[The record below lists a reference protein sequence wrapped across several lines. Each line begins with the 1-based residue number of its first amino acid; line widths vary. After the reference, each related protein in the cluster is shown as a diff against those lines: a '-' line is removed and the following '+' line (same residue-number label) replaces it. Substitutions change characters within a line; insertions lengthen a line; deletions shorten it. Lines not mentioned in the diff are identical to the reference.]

1 MCEFFQGVVNRD
13 FLRFFQSLASD
24 ANIHPVAGGGDSG
37 ASSSSCQVAPL
48 ERGAQ
53 NVVGEV
59 QVEKKQ
65 SGGDVVN
72 FCMESLLQ
80 FQNEHLIHKALAAGP
95 SEPVRK
101 RPNYD
106 NRKRKFLAAQKPERR
121 V

>member
-1 MCEFFQGVVNRD
+1 VVNRD

-37 ASSSSCQVAPL
+37 ASSSSSCQVAPL

-59 QVEKKQ
+59 QVEKNQ
-65 SGGDVVN
+65 SAGDVVN
-72 FCMESLLQ
+72 FSMESLLQ

-106 NRKRKFLAAQKPERR
+106 NRKRRFLAAQKPERR